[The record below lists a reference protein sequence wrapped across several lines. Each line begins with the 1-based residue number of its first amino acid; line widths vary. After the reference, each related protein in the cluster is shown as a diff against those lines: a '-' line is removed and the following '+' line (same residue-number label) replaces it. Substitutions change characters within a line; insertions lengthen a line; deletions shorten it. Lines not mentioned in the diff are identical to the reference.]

1 MKKVLLWLLCTVLC
15 AVSYVHGQ
23 GEPLN
28 KLVQDLENVISPGDD
43 KVLTAADF
51 IETDEQ
57 QGKQEETEVVEAT
70 VNAPRPQ
77 PSRSVPAT
85 TELVPQ
91 SETIEEKII
100 EEDIEPDQITTS
112 EVKEEVEPSDQAITP
127 VIEKQVIEE
136 EVVPFSKP
144 GKKEAELVVEDDDIV
159 EGFLRD
165 DQKTEEPA
173 LPAIATDTLMFNI
186 NKKRQE
192 VAQLVDRAVQ
202 ELKTKSLDVACNRFT
217 HTKEFIHG
225 DLYIFVYDTNGTC
238 LAHGDDAYLLWQN
251 KINLTDWVGTPIVK
265 QIIKK
270 AQSGGGWV
278 TYGWHNS
285 TKVAYVRL
293 VEKEGKAYVVG
304 SGFFPHSK
312 EEAVVNL
319 VKGGVALFNQV
330 KKANQPIYWAFSR
343 MSYPSGSF
351 VAGNLYLYALDFKG
365 NILAQGERPG
375 LINTNS
381 WDYQDEKGLYVNRE
395 IIKKLETSVDGI
407 WIEYI
412 SKRAPKKAYAE
423 KVVDNKG
430 NKYFIACGYYPDA
443 NRQATIDLV
452 RKGYTFMKTS
462 GKTSAVQAF
471 SQRSGDDYRYGDLFL
486 VVYDMKGKI
495 IADGG
500 NADNIGRNMSHEV
513 DQDGFPYIQ
522 RMIKRATKEGIWSNA
537 KINGYFQSTY
547 AQKIDLGVN
556 QFVITCSYYPV
567 SKPETMM
574 LLVQS
579 GVSYLRANPREE
591 AFAQF
596 VRHDSGFRRGDL
608 QLIVVDTSGICYA
621 YGDDVDLIWRNIF
634 DVKDDAGRPFIKMFI
649 NEVRQGPT
657 VIKTKLNGAI
667 KTNYVTSLEKG
678 GKTYVISSGYY
689 Q

>member
-1 MKKVLLWLLCTVLC
+1 MKKALLLLLGAFLVLG
-15 AVSYVHGQ
+15 SIQ
-23 GEPLN
+23 SQSLN
-28 KLVQDLENVISPGDD
+28 QQVQELKEVISPGED
-43 KVLTAADF
+43 KILTAADF
-51 IETDEQ
+51 FEENSPKEEQ
-57 QGKQEETEVVEAT
+57 VEVVVSEKAI
-70 VNAPRPQ
+70 PQ
-77 PSRSVPAT
+77 PVAVTPRTTVPSKPAPT
-85 TELVPQ
+85 
-91 SETIEEKII
+91 
-100 EEDIEPDQITTS
+100 
-112 EVKEEVEPSDQAITP
+112 A
-127 VIEKQVIEE
+127 IEE
-136 EVVPFSKP
+136 ELILEDDEESPTAEVAVEEPVAVPAVVQE
-144 GKKEAELVVEDDDIV
+144 EAVVAVPTKDELPSEDDDV
-159 EGFLRD
+159 EEGFLRGT
-165 DQKTEEPA
+165 QTVQEVAP
-173 LPAIATDTLMFNI
+173 PAIAADTLQFNTEQ
-186 NKKRQE
+186 KRKD
-192 VAQLVDRAVQ
+192 VMSLVNRAVQ
-202 ELKTKSLDVACNRFT
+202 ELQTQPLDVACNRFT
-217 HTKEFIHG
+217 HTKEFIYG
-225 DLYIFVYDTNGTC
+225 DLYIFVYDTNGVC

-251 KINLTDWVGTPIVK
+251 KINLTDWLGTPIVK

-270 AQSGGGWV
+270 AQTGGGWV
-278 TYGWHNS
+278 TYGWNNS
-285 TKVAYVRL
+285 TKVSYVRL

-312 EEAVVNL
+312 EESVVNL

-330 KKANQPIYWAFSR
+330 KKNNQPVYWAFSR

-381 WDYQDEKGLYVNRE
+381 WDYQDERGLYVNRE
-395 IIKKLETSVDGI
+395 IIKKLETSTDGI

-412 SKRAPKKAYAE
+412 SKRAPKRAYAE
-423 KVVDNKG
+423 KVTDNKG

-452 RKGYTFMKTS
+452 RRAYQFMKTS

-471 SQRSGDDYRYGDLFL
+471 SQRSSDEYRYGDLYV

-500 NADNIGRNMSHEV
+500 NADNIGRNMSREV

-537 KINGYFQSTY
+537 KIQGSFQSTF

-579 GVSYLRANPREE
+579 GVSFLRANPREE

-596 VRHDSGFRRGDL
+596 VQREGRFRRGDL
-608 QLIVVDTSGICYA
+608 QLVVVDTAGLCYA
-621 YGDDVDLIWRNIF
+621 YGDDVDLIWRNIL
-634 DVKDDAGRPFIKMFI
+634 DVKDEAGRPFIKMFI

-657 VIKTKLNGAI
+657 VIKTKLNGAVKI
-667 KTNYVTSLEKG
+667 NYVTSLDKD

>member
-1 MKKVLLWLLCTVLC
+1 MKKALLLLLGAFLVLG
-15 AVSYVHGQ
+15 SIQ
-23 GEPLN
+23 SQSLN
-28 KLVQDLENVISPGDD
+28 QQVQELKEVISPGED

-51 IETDEQ
+51 FEENSPKEEQ
-57 QGKQEETEVVEAT
+57 VEVVVSEKAI
-70 VNAPRPQ
+70 PQ
-77 PSRSVPAT
+77 PVAVTPRTTVPSKPAPT
-85 TELVPQ
+85 
-91 SETIEEKII
+91 
-100 EEDIEPDQITTS
+100 
-112 EVKEEVEPSDQAITP
+112 A
-127 VIEKQVIEE
+127 IEE
-136 EVVPFSKP
+136 ELILEDDEESPTAEVAVEEPVAVPAVVQE
-144 GKKEAELVVEDDDIV
+144 EAVVAVPTKDELPSEDDDV
-159 EGFLRD
+159 EEGFLRGT
-165 DQKTEEPA
+165 QTVQEVAP
-173 LPAIATDTLMFNI
+173 PAIAADTLQFNTEQ
-186 NKKRQE
+186 KRKD
-192 VAQLVDRAVQ
+192 VMSLVNRAVQ
-202 ELKTKSLDVACNRFT
+202 ELQTQPLDVACNRFT
-217 HTKEFIHG
+217 HTKEFIYG
-225 DLYIFVYDTNGTC
+225 DLYIFVYDTNGVC

-251 KINLTDWVGTPIVK
+251 KINLTDWLGTPIVK

-270 AQSGGGWV
+270 AQTGGGWV
-278 TYGWHNS
+278 TYGWNNS
-285 TKVAYVRL
+285 TKVSYVRL

-312 EEAVVNL
+312 EESVVNL

-330 KKANQPIYWAFSR
+330 KKNNQPVYWAFSR

-381 WDYQDEKGLYVNRE
+381 WDYQDERGLYVNRE
-395 IIKKLETSVDGI
+395 IIKKLETSTDGI

-412 SKRAPKKAYAE
+412 SKRAPKRAYAE
-423 KVVDNKG
+423 KVTDNKG

-452 RKGYTFMKTS
+452 RRAYQFMKTS

-471 SQRSGDDYRYGDLFL
+471 SQRSSDEYRYGDLYV

-500 NADNIGRNMSHEV
+500 NADNIGRNMSREV

-537 KINGYFQSTY
+537 KIQGSFQSTF

-579 GVSYLRANPREE
+579 GVSFLRANPREE

-596 VRHDSGFRRGDL
+596 VQREGRFRRGDL
-608 QLIVVDTSGICYA
+608 QLVVVDTAGLCYA
-621 YGDDVDLIWRNIF
+621 YGDDVDLIWRNIL
-634 DVKDDAGRPFIKMFI
+634 DVKDEAGRPFIKMFI

-657 VIKTKLNGAI
+657 VIKTKLNGAVKI
-667 KTNYVTSLEKG
+667 NYVTSLDKD